1 MGEKS
6 SLDKIIKSGTDTEKN
21 PPRMHHFS
29 PIDTAAPQD
38 DDIREESTCQHF
50 QSGLIQTQ
58 KKCPPLSEMERR
70 LSETSP
76 SDPRMAGGA
85 IRQDPESLNTAEGH
99 PTATCIWGQFQA
111 AMRKHEKEKESLFEK
126 AAKETAKLSLAI
138 SNQIMNAEPGL
149 DPGMVL
155 SVADKA
161 LQNIKKDHPI
171 HLRIH
176 PRDLNTL
183 KQADLDTTCLEKA
196 SGNYVFHEDD
206 TLDRGACRVENRKL
220 DLDTCIR
227 KQFTLMERDFA
238 SRCAAH
244 QGESGSATS
253 SLQNAAGRSRLPKIH
268 KGMP

>member
-1 MGEKS
+1 
-6 SLDKIIKSGTDTEKN
+6 LDKIIKSGADTGKN
-21 PPRMHHFS
+21 PPRMYHFS
-29 PIDTAAPQD
+29 PIDKAAPQGNV
-38 DDIREESTCQHF
+38 ILGESTCQHF

-58 KKCPPLSEMERR
+58 VQCPPLSEMEKR
-70 LSETSP
+70 LSKGSP
-76 SDPRMAGGA
+76 SDHRMADGT
-85 IRQDPESLNTAEGH
+85 IRQDPESLNTIKGRYA
-99 PTATCIWGQFQA
+99 ATCIWGQFQA
-111 AMRKHEKEKESLFEK
+111 AMCKHEEEKESLFEK

-138 SNQIMNAEPGL
+138 SNQVMNADPGL

-155 SVADKA
+155 SIADKA

-196 SGNYVFHEDD
+196 SNNYVFHEDE
-206 TLDRGACRVENRKL
+206 TLDRGACQVEKRKL
-220 DLDTCIR
+220 DIDTCIR

-238 SRCAAH
+238 SRCAAP
-244 QGESGSATS
+244 QSGSGGAPS
-253 SLQNAAGRSRLPKIH
+253 SLPNAAGRSRLPKIH

>member
-6 SLDKIIKSGTDTEKN
+6 SLDKIIKSGADTGKK

-29 PIDTAAPQD
+29 PLDKAAPQG
-38 DDIREESTCQHF
+38 DDILGESTCQHF

-58 KKCPPLSEMERR
+58 APCPPLSEMEKR
-70 LSETSP
+70 LSKGSP
-76 SDPRMAGGA
+76 SDHRMADNA
-85 IRQDPESLNTAEGH
+85 VEDRHA
-99 PTATCIWGQFQA
+99 ATCIWGQFQA
-111 AMRKHEKEKESLFEK
+111 AMRKHEKEKETLFEK

-138 SNQIMNAEPGL
+138 SNQVMNAEPGL

-161 LQNIKKDHPI
+161 LQNIKNDHPI

-196 SGNYVFHEDD
+196 SNNYVFHEDE
-206 TLDRGACRVENRKL
+206 TLDRGACRVEKRKL

-227 KQFTLMERDFA
+227 KQFTLMEKDFA
-238 SRCAAH
+238 SRCAAP
-244 QGESGSATS
+244 QGESGGAPS
-253 SLQNAAGRSRLPKIH
+253 SLPNAAGRSRLPRIH